1 MAQASSKLEK
11 LLEKQRQLEA
21 QISQITAREK
31 EEERKKDTR
40 RKILIGG
47 AVLASFRRGDF
58 PKDRLITLLD
68 KRLTS
73 DRDRALFDFLP
84 DRSGTPSNPETNDG
98 DGTKSE

>member
-1 MAQASSKLEK
+1 MAQAPSKLEK

-47 AVLASFRRGDF
+47 AVLASFRHGDF
-58 PKDRLITLLD
+58 PKDRLIALLD
-68 KRLTS
+68 KGLTS

-84 DRSGTPSNPETNDG
+84 DRSATPHKPETSDG
-98 DGTKSE
+98 DSATAQ